1 MNDFYTEQLVKK
13 QPDMKDLATKIG
25 LVALFVVS
33 VLIVFMFPL
42 GLLLPVIVIVFDVI
56 MFRRLNVEY
65 EYLYVNGDLDIDKI
79 MNRSKR
85 KKLFTMNVSELE
97 LLAPADA
104 PELRQYRNLKMADY
118 CSGTGQA
125 RQYALIV
132 ADHGE
137 MKKIIFEPND
147 TILEGFYILAPRKVI
162 RK

>member
-25 LVALFVVS
+25 LVALFIVS

-79 MNRSKR
+79 MNRSRR
-85 KKLFTMNVSELE
+85 KKMFTMNVSELE

-104 PELRQYRNLKMADY
+104 PELRQYRNLKTADY